1 MASSTDGS
9 LPPDLQTRRCRMCGN
24 NHMIS
29 TKRSLSGFNTES
41 VFICPD
47 CGHNVTLSS
56 GGSGGVYLGLAVV
69 VTGAI
74 GLIMGISKGLSQ
86 GELIA
91 LIIVFALFS
100 SPSLIEALKRR
111 RYPVTGSRE
120 ADGQE
125 TSASGTGPTDP
136 LQKGIVWMDRLGF
149 VKGLLGVFA
158 LIVLWFVFWAGAGLI
173 KDFFF

>member
-1 MASSTDGS
+1 
-9 LPPDLQTRRCRMCGN
+9 MCGD

-41 VFICPD
+41 VYICPN

-56 GGSGGVYLGLAVV
+56 GGSSGVYLGAAVIA
-69 VTGAI
+69 TGAI
-74 GLIMGISKGLSQ
+74 AFILGISKGFSKA
-86 GELIA
+86 EVIA

-100 SPSLIEALKRR
+100 SPSLIEIWQRR
-111 RYPVTGSRE
+111 RYPITGTRK
-120 ADGQE
+120 ADDQE

-136 LQKGIVWMDRLGF
+136 LQKGIVWMDGFGF

-158 LIVLWFVFWAGAGLI
+158 FIALWLVFWAGVGLI